1 MNKKRALKR
10 IEAEEMQE
18 MNNTVRTLTLE
29 EFETEV
35 HSLDEFSTESD
46 GEAVLIKYKEDV
58 VYEIPLLRFNQAI
71 CRERYWVT
79 IPRVERGVVG
89 ALIDRFRKT
98 PLHERD
104 IHQPSFLPDPPQPH
118 DIEIH

>member
-1 MNKKRALKR
+1 MNKERALKR
-10 IEAEEMQE
+10 IEAEEMQK

-35 HSLDEFSTESD
+35 SSLDEFSTESD

-71 CRERYWVT
+71 CWERYWVA

-104 IHQPSFLPDPPQPH
+104 IHQPGFLPDPPQSP